1 MLDRLWVRLAL
12 VGALLVAAVISS
24 PPEGNV
30 WWIIGA
36 VVFGIFNVLVTP
48 PGTQWAR
55 LLSIVATFAALIAG
69 GGPLL
74 LLIAWLLW
82 PPAYMA
88 SWSIARQSEEPPPPT
103 NGEEVFT
110 QARISVAGMIIAL
123 SIASI
128 AYRLLFTHGL
138 QQTAAL
144 FIGIPALLAVLVV
157 FTTSPRSAAGVACKA
172 VTIGL
177 LVSMLLLNEGVLCVV
192 MSAPLFYAVGIGIG
206 AMIGAA
212 SDTQQPRHSLRSYL
226 ILLPFIPMTLE
237 GVTDLTT
244 VNREEIVVR
253 SKVVAASSEAVERA
267 LQSSPR
273 FDRLRPMYLRAGFP
287 SPVSTWIDRSGAN
300 PRWVIQLRGGETRLD
315 GIEARTGDLILELAD
330 ARPGIV
336 RWRAITDTS
345 HMTHFLNWQEATVQ
359 WEPAGPAMTRVTWT
373 LKYRRGLDPAW
384 YFGPWERYAVGLAA
398 DYLIDSVAT
407 P

>member
-1 MLDRLWVRLAL
+1 MLDRLSVRLAL
-12 VGALLVAAVISS
+12 VGALLVAAVIN
-24 PPEGNV
+24 PQPNVNV
-30 WWIIGA
+30 WWTVGA
-36 VVFGIFNVLVTP
+36 VAFGVFNVLVTP

-55 LLSIVATFAALIAG
+55 VLSIVATLAALISG

-88 SWSIARQSEEPPPPT
+88 AWSIARRAEQPPPPV
-103 NGEEVFT
+103 NGEDLFT
-110 QARISVAGMIIAL
+110 PARISLAGVIIAL
-123 SIASI
+123 AIASI
-128 AYRLLFTHGL
+128 VYRLLFMKGL

-157 FTTSPRSAAGVACKA
+157 FAASPRSAAGVACKA

-177 LVSMLLLNEGVLCVV
+177 LVSILFLGEGVLCVV

-206 AMIGAA
+206 AMIGAT
-212 SDTQQPRHSLRSYL
+212 SSTESPRHSLRSYL

-244 VNREEIVVR
+244 LNRDETVVR
-253 SKVVAASSEAVERA
+253 SKVVAASSDAVERA

-287 SPVSTWIDRSGAN
+287 SPVSTRIDRSGAK

-315 GIEARTGDLILELAD
+315 GIEARTGDLVLELAD
-330 ARPGIV
+330 RRPGVV
-336 RWRAITDTS
+336 RWRALADTS
-345 HMTHFLNWQEATVQ
+345 HMTHFLNWQEAAVT
-359 WEPAGPAMTRVTWT
+359 WAPAGPGMTRVTWT
-373 LKYRRGLDPAW
+373 LRYRRGLDPAW

-398 DYLIDSVAT
+398 DYLIDAVAT

>member
-1 MLDRLWVRLAL
+1 MLDRLWVRMAL
-12 VGALLVAAVISS
+12 VGALLVAAVVGPS
-24 PPEGNV
+24 PEGNV
-30 WWIIGA
+30 WWKVGA
-36 VVFGIFNVLVTP
+36 VVFGAFNALVTP

-55 LLSIVATFAALIAG
+55 LLSIVATLAALIAG

-74 LLIAWLLW
+74 LVIGWLLW

-88 SWSIARQSEEPPPPT
+88 SWSIARGAEAPPAPR
-103 NGEEVFT
+103 NGDDVFT
-110 QARISVAGMIIAL
+110 QARISVAGLIIAL
-123 SIASI
+123 TIASI
-128 AYRLLFTHGL
+128 VYRVLFMRGL

-144 FIGIPALLAVLVV
+144 FVGIPALLAVLVV
-157 FTTSPRSAAGVACKA
+157 FAVSPRSAAGVACKA

-177 LVSMLLLNEGVLCVV
+177 LVSILFLGEGVLCVV

-244 VNREEIVVR
+244 FNRDETVVR
-253 SKVVAASSEAVERA
+253 SKVVAASPDAVARA
-267 LQSSPR
+267 LQSTPR

-287 SPVSTWIDRSGAN
+287 SPVSTSIDRSGDT

-315 GIEARTGDLILELAD
+315 GMEARTGDLILELAD
-330 ARPGIV
+330 SRPGVV
-336 RWRAITDTS
+336 RWRATADTS

-359 WEPAGPAMTRVTWT
+359 WEPAGAGTTRVTWT
-373 LKYRRGLDPAW
+373 LRYRRGLDPAW
-384 YFGPWERYAVGLAA
+384 YFGPWERFAVGLAA

>member
-1 MLDRLWVRLAL
+1 MLDRWWVRLAV
-12 VGALLVAAVISS
+12 VGALLVAAVIKPQPSV
-24 PPEGNV
+24 NV
-30 WWIIGA
+30 WWTIGA
-36 VVFGIFNVLVTP
+36 VAFGVFNVLVTP

-55 LLSIVATFAALIAG
+55 ALSVVATFAALISG

-88 SWSIARQSEEPPPPT
+88 SWSIARQSDELPPPT
-103 NGEEVFT
+103 DGEEVFT
-110 QARISVAGMIIAL
+110 QARISLAGLIIAL
-123 SIASI
+123 TIASI
-128 AYRLLFTHGL
+128 AYRLLFMRGL

-157 FTTSPRSAAGVACKA
+157 FAASPRSAVGVACKA

-177 LVSMLLLNEGVLCVV
+177 LVSILFLGEGVLCVV

-206 AMIGAA
+206 AMVGAM
-212 SDTQQPRHSLRSYL
+212 SSGERPRHSVQSYL

-244 VNREEIVVR
+244 VNRNETVVR
-253 SKVVAASSEAVERA
+253 SKIVAASPDAVERA
-267 LQSSPR
+267 LHSSPR

-287 SPVSTWIDRSGAN
+287 TPVSTWIDRGGEK
-300 PRWVIQLRGGETRLD
+300 PRWVIRLRNGETRLD
-315 GIEARTGDLILELAD
+315 GIEARTGNLVLELAES
-330 ARPGIV
+330 RPGVV
-336 RWRAITDTS
+336 RWQAIADTS
-345 HMTHFLNWQEATVQ
+345 HMTHFLRWQEATVH
-359 WEPAGPAMTRVTWT
+359 WEAAGPGMTRVTWT
-373 LKYRRGLDPAW
+373 LRYRRGLDPAW